1 MQAPADIRIHQA
13 QAPLFTGPR
22 GPWLEHLVQDEG
34 VSMETAFEILA
45 PWEMLP
51 VVDEKRG
58 HMATIIKRNKEVHLA
73 VFRRFR
79 NRAQVSVRRLTEI
92 LKPLL
97 DKEVFL
103 VTKVGKDE
111 DSRFLER
118 LGFEPLGVTMDGLI
132 RTFILN
138 EIRMPRT
145 NTHINQAMPRTRT

>member
-1 MQAPADIRIHQA
+1 
-13 QAPLFTGPR
+13 
-22 GPWLEHLVQDEG
+22 
-34 VSMETAFEILA
+34 MEVAFEMLA

-51 VVDEKRG
+51 VMDEKRG
-58 HMATIIKRNKEVHLA
+58 HMATIIKRNKEIHLA

-92 LKPLL
+92 LKPML

-145 NTHINQAMPRTRT
+145 RT